1 MAQITLTLDLT
12 PETLEILNL
21 LINGIDGKTE
31 EKPAKNKTSKTK
43 KSAETKEAVEET
55 PKDDVPWAEDEAEP
69 RKIEMADVRAIA
81 LKLSKA
87 KKQAELKKIFAKYGA
102 TKLSD
107 ITEEKYPELMADLEA
122 ASE

>member
-1 MAQITLTLDLT
+1 MAQITITLDLT
-12 PETLEILNL
+12 SETLEILNL
-21 LINGIDGKTE
+21 LINGVDGKTE
-31 EKPAKNKTSKTK
+31 EKPAKSKTSRTRKPV
-43 KSAETKEAVEET
+43 ETKESVEET
-55 PKDDVPWAEDEAEP
+55 PKDDVPWAETENEKQ
-69 RKIEMADVRAIA
+69 KIEMSDVRAVA

-107 ITEEKYPELMADLEA
+107 IPEEKYSELMADLEA